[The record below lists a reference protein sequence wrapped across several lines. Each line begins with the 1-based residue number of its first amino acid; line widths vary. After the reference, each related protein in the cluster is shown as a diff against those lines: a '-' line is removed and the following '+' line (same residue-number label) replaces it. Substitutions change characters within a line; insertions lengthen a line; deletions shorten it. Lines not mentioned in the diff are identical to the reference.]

1 MTMVTPAKLNE
12 YNHAE
17 EPAHVLLE
25 RLGWTYVPREV
36 LAAERSDERNVLLKW
51 RLRMALLRL
60 NQWMTEEQAQRI
72 VFELE
77 NVNSTGMARN
87 QAVHEYLTYG
97 MPLTVDGPR
106 GRDSRTVR
114 FFDFDHAEGG
124 LNEFVVTTQ
133 FRVRRGNERG
143 GPDDDER
150 MVIPDLVLFVN
161 GVPLVVMEA
170 KSPSLL
176 DVWRSQAVRQ
186 LRRYQEAGPE
196 WHSSGAPE
204 LFHYNLLCVA
214 HCGAAAAYA
223 TLGAPEN
230 AYFEW
235 KSVLPYT
242 EDEVQ
247 ARFRVEPQGQA
258 QLIVGLLSPATLL
271 DVLRDYVVYEPER
284 GRLVK
289 KLPRYQQYRAV
300 RAALGRLLSGRKPE
314 ERGGVV
320 WHTQGS
326 GKSLTMLWL
335 ATKLRREP
343 RLSNPTIVVVT
354 DRRQL
359 DRQIAGTFER
369 CGFPAPERMNRS
381 RPEPPERR
389 AHRRRQRPGQRDPLD
404 LQSVLKQGGGRTA
417 MTTIQKF
424 EEALTAPEGELD
436 VLNTSENVIVMVD
449 EAHRTQYGILGGR
462 MSRALPNAVMVG
474 FTGTPIEKDFKRST
488 IGRFGPLI
496 DAYSIPQSVADGAT
510 VPIWYEARLP
520 ELAVEGPETL
530 DRLYKAMFGDEPP
543 AIQAKIRRRYA
554 NKETVAEAER
564 RIEMISLD
572 IAEHFKAKVRPNGF
586 KAQVVAPSRAAALRY
601 SEHLDSFGLHAYPI
615 ITATP
620 NDGPQFQKAR
630 DVDQEQIVN
639 AFVDPEGEPEVLV
652 VVDMLLTGFDAPVEQ
667 VLYLDRALRE
677 HGLLQAIAR
686 VNRRFSHERDGVPT
700 EKMHG
705 LVVDYHGVS
714 RDLEDALS
722 TFDWPDVQDTMRE
735 MDEDPGPVI
744 EAAAVQAESHFKSC
758 DLSDTWACVNVFA
771 PDASTEGDFKAD
783 LFERFNADYRRFS
796 LLMDRFLPDPRVL
809 DYTDR
814 LARLTEIRAYVRAQ
828 FLRENA
834 DADWSEI
841 GAKVKRLVDE
851 RISANVRELMK
862 PVSILDQDFEQKIAA
877 LPHDEARAS
886 IMEHAIRAQIHD
898 RLADNPVF
906 FERLSAQLARII
918 EDLRNRLIDSAEACR
933 RLALLRH
940 HAQSEADIA
949 AEHGLSPVSF
959 AIYEL
964 LDGRSDEPS
973 TDSAIGE
980 EQTPYRAHFDEGI
993 KRVARSVES
1002 VVNRH
1007 NAVVDWQSNL
1017 EVLREMRRDIK
1028 RELRPTDDYTE
1039 EQLEELANRIVDLA
1053 RRRSQQ

>member
-1 MTMVTPAKLNE
+1 MTIVTASKLNE
-12 YNHAE
+12 FNHAE
-17 EPAHVLLE
+17 DPARLLLE
-25 RLGWTYVPREV
+25 RLGWTYVPRDA
-36 LAAERSDERNVLLKW
+36 LAAERGDEREVLLKG
-51 RLRMALLRL
+51 RLRAALMRL
-60 NQWMTEEQAQRI
+60 NEWMTEEQADRAI
-72 VFELE
+72 FELE
-77 NVNSTGMARN
+77 HVDSTGMARN

-97 MPLTVDGPR
+97 MPLASTGRAGGTRAPSASSTSTKRRAASTSSSSQRSSASGVATSEAAQTTTSAWSSQILCCSSTASPGGDGGQVAVPA
-106 GRDSRTVR
+106 GR
-114 FFDFDHAEGG
+114 
-124 LNEFVVTTQ
+124 
-133 FRVRRGNERG
+133 
-143 GPDDDER
+143 
-150 MVIPDLVLFVN
+150 
-161 GVPLVVMEA
+161 MEA
-170 KSPSLL
+170 
-176 DVWRSQAVRQ
+176 QAVRQ

-196 WHSSGAPE
+196 WHGSGAPE

-271 DVLRDYVVYEPER
+271 DILRDYVVYEPER

-300 RAALGRLLSGRKPE
+300 RAALDRLLSGRKPE

-369 CGFPAPERMNRS
+369 CGFPAPERMDRS
-381 RPEPPERR
+381 RPERPERR
-389 AHRRRQRPGQRDPLD
+389 ARRRMQRPDQRDPLD
-404 LQSVLKQGGGRTA
+404 LQGVLKEGGSRTV

-424 EEALTAPEGELD
+424 AEALTAPEGELD
-436 VLNTSENVIVMVD
+436 VLNASENVIVMVD

-462 MSRALPNAVMVG
+462 MSKALPNAVMVG

-496 DAYSIPQSVADGAT
+496 DAYTIPQSVADGAT

-530 DRLYKAMFGDEPP
+530 DRLYEAMFGDEPP
-543 AIQAKIRRRYA
+543 EVQAQIRRRYA

-564 RIEMISLD
+564 RIEMIALD
-572 IAEHFKAKVRPNGF
+572 IAEHFKGKVRPNGF
-586 KAQVVAPSRAAALRY
+586 KAQIVAPSRAAALRY
-601 SEHLDSFGLHAYPI
+601 AERLNSFGLRAYPI
-615 ITATP
+615 ITAAP
-620 NDGPQFQKAR
+620 NDGPEFKVAR
-630 DVDQEQIVN
+630 ELDQEQVVN

-667 VLYLDRALRE
+667 ALYLDRALRE

-686 VNRRFSHERDGVPT
+686 VNRRFSHEQDGVAT

-735 MDEDPGPVI
+735 MDEDPAPVI
-744 EAAAVQAESHFKSC
+744 EAAAVQTESHFKEPRPEGYLGVRQRLRSRRL
-758 DLSDTWACVNVFA
+758 DRGQLQGRSVRAVQRGLPPVLPPHGPLPA
-771 PDASTEGDFKAD
+771 RSASTELHG
-783 LFERFNADYRRFS
+783 
-796 LLMDRFLPDPRVL
+796 P
-809 DYTDR
+809 
-814 LARLTEIRAYVRAQ
+814 
-828 FLRENA
+828 
-834 DADWSEI
+834 
-841 GAKVKRLVDE
+841 
-851 RISANVRELMK
+851 
-862 PVSILDQDFEQKIAA
+862 
-877 LPHDEARAS
+877 ARAS
-886 IMEHAIRAQIHD
+886 HGDTRLRPGPVPSRGRRRGLGRDRGEGEEAGGRAHQRQCPRIDEAGIHT
-898 RLADNPVF
+898 R
-906 FERLSAQLARII
+906 
-918 EDLRNRLIDSAEACR
+918 R
-933 RLALLRH
+933 RLR
-940 HAQSEADIA
+940 
-949 AEHGLSPVSF
+949 AE
-959 AIYEL
+959 
-964 LDGRSDEPS
+964 D
-973 TDSAIGE
+973 
-980 EQTPYRAHFDEGI
+980 
-993 KRVARSVES
+993 
-1002 VVNRH
+1002 
-1007 NAVVDWQSNL
+1007 
-1017 EVLREMRRDIK
+1017 RR
-1028 RELRPTDDYTE
+1028 T
-1039 EQLEELANRIVDLA
+1039 AA
-1053 RRRSQQ
+1053 RRGTGLDHGARDPGSDT